1 MLWPTAIPTSRAGL
15 VLDAEMRR
23 RGTAHRDP
31 TYSELDP
38 PKHAAM
44 TRNGVNVCPEAWH
57 LQRRGVARNF
67 GGALNLQQGSRA
79 HRDIGSRVDRV
90 RGLERMRRV
99 VLLVVAALFAGLLF
113 QLLTASGP
121 LRP

>member
-1 MLWPTAIPTSRAGL
+1 M
-15 VLDAEMRR
+15 
-23 RGTAHRDP
+23 
-31 TYSELDP
+31 
-38 PKHAAM
+38 
-44 TRNGVNVCPEAWH
+44 
-57 LQRRGVARNF
+57 
-67 GGALNLQQGSRA
+67 NLQQGSRA

-99 VLLVVAALFAGLLF
+99 VLLVVAALLAGLLF

>member
-1 MLWPTAIPTSRAGL
+1 
-15 VLDAEMRR
+15 
-23 RGTAHRDP
+23 
-31 TYSELDP
+31 
-38 PKHAAM
+38 M

-99 VLLVVAALFAGLLF
+99 VLLVVAALLAGLLF

>member
-1 MLWPTAIPTSRAGL
+1 MKHWPIRNQPTASWIRDK
-15 VLDAEMRR
+15 LDA
-23 RGTAHRDP
+23 
-31 TYSELDP
+31 
-38 PKHAAM
+38 M
-44 TRNGVNVCPEAWH
+44 TCNGVNVCPEAWH
-57 LQRRGVARNF
+57 FQRRGVARSF
-67 GGALNLQQGSRA
+67 GGAVNLQQGLRA

-99 VLLVVAALFAGLLF
+99 VLLVVAALLAGLLF

>member
-1 MLWPTAIPTSRAGL
+1 MSWKQRRTSDARRTSAPADPAARDTIDGEL
-15 VLDAEMRR
+15 VLSA
-23 RGTAHRDP
+23 
-31 TYSELDP
+31 SEI
-38 PKHAAM
+38 ASYEF
-44 TRNGVNVCPEAWH
+44 CPEAWH

-99 VLLVVAALFAGLLF
+99 VLLVVAALLAGLLF
-113 QLLTASGP
+113 QLLTASGL

>member
-1 MLWPTAIPTSRAGL
+1 MPHYSNPRGPSHIRDKPMPCCCLSEVNWDEFKVGL
-15 VLDAEMRR
+15 RL
-23 RGTAHRDP
+23 
-31 TYSELDP
+31 YS
-38 PKHAAM
+38 KC
-44 TRNGVNVCPEAWH
+44 TGVIFCAEAWH

-99 VLLVVAALFAGLLF
+99 VLLVVAALLAELLF
-113 QLLTASGP
+113 QLLSPGGP